1 MDHLGQISSADLWWR
16 FDLNHKCPIL
26 HMHGTLSWFSLFDQS
41 GGPSVLGLT
50 CPGSRKLSVAKY
62 IFSNCGRSFRIFSSS
77 AFPWSTEPWTIRTYS
92 LAIFVLNLISL
103 LGLIQRLICENESL
117 WISWSCEKMIK
128 WINLLFIPI
137 IIIDK
142 NLRNDDVNKLTFHTF
157 WWRHD

>member
-1 MDHLGQISSADLWWR
+1 M
-16 FDLNHKCPIL
+16 IL
-26 HMHGTLSWFSLFDQS
+26 IIWPVGWPSCSWSR
-41 GGPSVLGLT
+41 PSRQP
-50 CPGSRKLSVAKY
+50 CRKLSLAQY
-62 IFSNCGRSFRIFSSS
+62 ILSTCGNSLDLFEFSRCFRIFSSS
-77 AFPWSTEPWTIRTYS
+77 EFSWSTEPWTVRTYS
-92 LAIFVLNLISL
+92 LAIFMVNLISL

-157 WWRHD
+157 WWRHDKFVISNESLF